1 MELGAEGT
9 LVKQQGDERE
19 ERLVGFQLF
28 LVRAPV
34 KVKKMDPNHAKQ
46 LHQCYVIKEVAKG
59 VSLKEGNA
67 ALCLLGSVGDGTQNV
82 LELKGV
88 H

>member
-19 ERLVGFQLF
+19 EGLAEFQLF

-34 KVKKMDPNHAKQ
+34 KVKKMDPNHTKQ
-46 LHQCYVIKEVAKG
+46 LLQHHVVKEMAKG
-59 VSLKEGNA
+59 VSLPCV
-67 ALCLLGSVGDGTQNV
+67 CLAS
-82 LELKGV
+82 GV
-88 H
+88 TLIAQD